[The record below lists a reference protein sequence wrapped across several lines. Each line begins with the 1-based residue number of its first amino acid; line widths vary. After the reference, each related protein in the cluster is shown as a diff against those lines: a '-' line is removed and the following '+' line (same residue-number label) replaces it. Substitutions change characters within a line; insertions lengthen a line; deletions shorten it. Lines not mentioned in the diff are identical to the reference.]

1 MNRVLFLMYEAYR
14 DNNRWFHFPPIQL
27 CGMCGN
33 YNHNASDDNLMPNKK
48 PAKDVIE
55 LGNSWKSDGDSDPG
69 SVAFNHCRRLPI
81 TSHSLED

>member
-1 MNRVLFLMYEAYR
+1 MNVTRWNLLRVPHAQKGLT
-14 DNNRWFHFPPIQL
+14 PPPLPFQL

-33 YNHNASDDNLMPNKK
+33 YNNNPSDDDLMPNNQ

-69 SVAFNHCRRLPI
+69 LVLCSVF
-81 TSHSLED
+81 TS